1 MEAILSNF
9 GKEIMIRYFQAVYQ
23 CRIEWKTLI
32 YYINNFIFICIFMIL
47 YKTNS
52 SSLFFLQV
60 LPKLKRLD
68 LSYSRKLT
76 RVPDLSLC
84 PNIEQIILSGC
95 VSLVDIYSSS
105 FLNKLNFLCLHDCVE
120 LRSLNLRRD
129 GLSRSSGL
137 VVLYGCVRL
146 ELVVLVESLYF
157 LF

>member
-1 MEAILSNF
+1 
-9 GKEIMIRYFQAVYQ
+9 
-23 CRIEWKTLI
+23 
-32 YYINNFIFICIFMIL
+32 MIL
-47 YKTNS
+47 YNTNS
-52 SSLFFLQV
+52 QSLFFLQV
-60 LPKLKRLD
+60 FPKLKRLD

-120 LRSLNLRRD
+120 LRSLKLNLPRD

-146 ELVVLVESLYF
+146 ELSSNSCKNPVVLVESLYF